1 VVANEEKQVYCNL
14 HMNTTSRQLQKSKAP
29 TAAEAA
35 KRSIERAGTTPKTMS
50 SLADKVVIRLLNM
63 KPNSVTKHVTQIVEL
78 CSTAI
83 QLTERICHFSIQGT
97 GSDVALR
104 EERYRILVD
113 LNARL
118 SKYKWTPV
126 VRNSV
131 TINSYFQIT
140 FEAGP
145 NPVLVKPRPYGERID
160 FNTPSGAAF
169 FENRAVQW
177 IVQNVGTVHRIRRC
191 HRSQCRKWF
200 FAVTDHQKYCGDSC
214 RKRDAAQGDDF
225 KEKRRLYMRKYRD
238 DESEREARVKRL
250 AKGKN
255 K

>member
-1 VVANEEKQVYCNL
+1 
-14 HMNTTSRQLQKSKAP
+14 MDTTTRPLRKSKAP

-35 KRSIERAGTTPKTMS
+35 KRTIERAGTTPKTMS
-50 SLADKVVIRLLNM
+50 KLADKIVIALLNL
-63 KPNSVTKHVTQIVEL
+63 KPNRVTKRVTRIVEL

-83 QLTERICHFSIQGT
+83 NLTEQISHFSIQGT
-97 GSDVALR
+97 GSDVALK

-145 NPVLVKPRPYGERID
+145 NPALVKPRPFGERVD

-177 IVQNVGTVHRIRRC
+177 IVQNVGAVHRIRRC

-200 FAVTDHQKYCGDSC
+200 FAVTDHQKYCGASC

-225 KEKRRLYMRKYRD
+225 KEKRRVYMKTVYRPK
-238 DESEREARVKRL
+238 EKERDAQEKRIANRVAKE
-250 AKGKN
+250 KGK
-255 K
+255 

>member
-1 VVANEEKQVYCNL
+1 MEITVRPL
-14 HMNTTSRQLQKSKAP
+14 HKSKAP

-35 KRSIERAGTTPKTMS
+35 KLSIERAGTTPKTMS
-50 SLADKVVIRLLNM
+50 RLADKVVIALLNL
-63 KPNSVTKHVTQIVEL
+63 KPNRVTKRVTRIVEL
-78 CSTAI
+78 CSAAI
-83 QLTERICHFSIQGT
+83 QLTERLSHFSIRGT
-97 GSDVALR
+97 ESDVELR

-113 LNARL
+113 LNTRL

-131 TINSYFQIT
+131 TINSYFHIA

-177 IVQNVGTVHRIRRC
+177 IVQNIGAVHRIRRC

-214 RKRDAAQGDDF
+214 RKQDAAQGDSF
-225 KEKRRLYMRKYRD
+225 KEKRRLYMKKYRS
-238 DESEREARVKRL
+238 DESEREARAKRL
-250 AKGKN
+250 AKGKS

>member
-1 VVANEEKQVYCNL
+1 VYCNI
-14 HMNTTSRQLQKSKAP
+14 HMVTTMRQLRTSKAP

-35 KRSIERAGTTPKTMS
+35 KRSIEQAGTTPKTMS
-50 SLADKVVIRLLNM
+50 RLADKVVIQLLNR
-63 KPNSVTKHVTQIVEL
+63 KPNPVTERLTGIVEL

-83 QLTERICHFSIQGT
+83 HLTERISHFYVQGT
-97 GSDVALR
+97 GSDVALK
-104 EERYRILVD
+104 EERYSILVE

-118 SKYKWTPV
+118 SEYEWNPV

-131 TINSYFQIT
+131 TVNSYFQIS

-145 NPVLVKPRPYGERID
+145 NPALVKPGPFGERID

-177 IVQNVGTVHRIRRC
+177 IVQNVGAVHRIRRC

-200 FAVTDHQKYCGDSC
+200 FAVTDHQKYCGASC

-238 DESEREARVKRL
+238 DESEREARAKRL
-250 AKGKN
+250 AKGKG

>member
-1 VVANEEKQVYCNL
+1 
-14 HMNTTSRQLQKSKAP
+14 
-29 TAAEAA
+29 
-35 KRSIERAGTTPKTMS
+35 MS
-50 SLADKVVIRLLNM
+50 SMADKVVVRLLNL
-63 KPNSVTKHVTQIVEL
+63 KPNPVTRRVTQIVEL
-78 CSTAI
+78 CRTAI
-83 QLTERICHFSIQGT
+83 QLPERISHCSIQGT
-97 GSDVALR
+97 GSDVALK

-140 FEAGP
+140 FEVGP
-145 NPVLVKPRPYGERID
+145 NPALVKPRPYGEWPD

-169 FENRAVQW
+169 YENRAVQW
-177 IVQNVGTVHRIRRC
+177 IVQNVSAVHLIRRC

-200 FAVTDHQKYCGDSC
+200 FAVTDHQKYCGASC
-214 RKRDAAQGDDF
+214 RKRDASQGESF
-225 KEKRRLYMRKYRD
+225 KEKRRVYMKQYRKDEAGRD
-238 DESEREARVKRL
+238 TRAKRL
-250 AKGKN
+250 AKGKS